1 MKTATIIDLIVDSDV
16 HTQSINHVI
25 KQQHISHRMRRR
37 LRSDAIITVNGK
49 PATWNT
55 LIHGRE
61 HLIMKLT
68 PEQEFSLSPMEL
80 DIIYED
86 EYTLVI
92 NKAAGI
98 LMHPTSTVRDHTLAN
113 GVLHYYQETNQHYDF
128 HPVHRLDKDTSGIV
142 IIAKTSVV
150 QHAFDKKHTH
160 FYKSYDAIVEGHLPS
175 VPISINWPIGRKP
188 GSIIERCCTD
198 QGKPA
203 RTDITVVSKNI
214 SKINYSK
221 NNSDDMI
228 NNSNICP
235 ADNSII
241 AYNHFTHVQCL
252 LHTGRT
258 HQIRVHLSQ
267 LGYPLAGDDLYGG
280 HLESIQRQALHAA
293 RVSFYHPITDE
304 WLELHTKM
312 PEDMKVLLND

>member
-1 MKTATIIDLIVDSDV
+1 MKTATIIDLIVDSGV

-25 KQQHISHRMRRR
+25 KQQHISQRMRRR
-37 LRSDAIITVNGK
+37 LRSDGIITVNDK

-55 LIHGRE
+55 LVHGGD

-68 PEQEFSLSPMEL
+68 PVQEFSLSPMEL

-86 EYTLVI
+86 EYILVI
-92 NKAAGI
+92 NKVAGI
-98 LMHPTSTVRDHTLAN
+98 LMHPTSTIRDHTLAN

-160 FYKSYDAIVEGHLPS
+160 FYKSYDAIVEGYLPS
-175 VPISINWPIGRKP
+175 MRISINWPIGRKP
-188 GSIIERCCTD
+188 GSIIERCCTN

-203 RTDITVVSKNI
+203 RTDIAVI
-214 SKINYSK
+214 SKHTSK
-221 NNSDDMI
+221 ISYCNNNPADTV

-235 ADNSII
+235 ANSSLL
-241 AYNHFTHVQCL
+241 AYNHFTHVQCV

-293 RVSFYHPITDE
+293 CVSFHHPMTNE
-304 WLELHTKM
+304 WLELSADM
-312 PEDMKVLLND
+312 PKDMKDLIQ

>member
-1 MKTATIIDLIVDSDV
+1 
-16 HTQSINHVI
+16 
-25 KQQHISHRMRRR
+25 
-37 LRSDAIITVNGK
+37 
-49 PATWNT
+49 
-55 LIHGRE
+55 
-61 HLIMKLT
+61 
-68 PEQEFSLSPMEL
+68 MEL

-86 EYTLVI
+86 EYILVI
-92 NKAAGI
+92 NKATGI

-128 HPVHRLDKDTSGIV
+128 HPVHRLDKNTSGIV

-188 GSIIERCCTD
+188 GSIIERCCTG

-203 RTDITVVSKNI
+203 RTDITVVSKNT

-293 RVSFYHPITDE
+293 RVSFYHPITNE
-304 WLELHTKM
+304 WLELHAEM
-312 PEDMKVLLND
+312 PEDMNVLLND

>member
-1 MKTATIIDLIVDSDV
+1 MKVATIIDLIVDSDV
-16 HTQSINHVI
+16 HTQSINHII

-55 LIHGRE
+55 LIHGGE

-86 EYTLVI
+86 EYILVI

-160 FYKSYDAIVEGHLPS
+160 FYKTYDAIVEGKLPA
-175 VPISINWPIGRKP
+175 VPLTINWPIGRKP
-188 GSIIERCCTD
+188 GSIIQRYCTTE
-198 QGKPA
+198 GKPA
-203 RTDITVVSKNI
+203 RTDITVI
-214 SKINYSK
+214 SHNTRPIVDKSPIIDSNTIIGS
-221 NNSDDMI
+221 NNM
-228 NNSNICP
+228 
-235 ADNSII
+235 ADENCET
-241 AYNHFTHVQCL
+241 HFTHVQCL

-258 HQIRVHLSQ
+258 HQIRVHVSQ

-280 HLESIQRQALHAA
+280 HLDYIQRQALHAA
-293 RVSFYHPITDE
+293 RVSFHHPMTNE
-304 WLELHTKM
+304 WLELSADM
-312 PEDMKVLLND
+312 PQDMKDLIQ